1 MSRHARRGLLV
12 VGGITLAAWL
22 APLCGCGGG
31 ATGGG
36 GTEEPAV
43 ALGPIAPALDLS
55 DLGGVRVGLE
65 ELRGRPVI
73 INFWATWC
81 QPCRREMPTLV
92 ELHQKMSGAGLAILV
107 VSIDADRGAVERY
120 LTATPLP
127 LRVLLDPGRAAADR
141 YGVVTIPSSFVLD
154 PEGRVVER
162 IDGEAD
168 WTNPELLATLHRLV
182 RERFRAL
189 GNRPS
194 NDAT

>member
-1 MSRHARRGLLV
+1 M
-12 VGGITLAAWL
+12 LAILL
-22 APLCGCGGG
+22 APQGGCRGG
-31 ATGGG
+31 ATTGGRV
-36 GTEEPAV
+36 EEPGP

-55 DLGGVRVGLE
+55 DLAGVRVGLAE
-65 ELRGRPVI
+65 FRGRPLI

-92 ELHQKMSGAGLAILV
+92 KLHEKMSGAGLKILI

-141 YGVVTIPSSFVLD
+141 YSVVTIPSSFVLD

-168 WTNPELLATLHRLV
+168 WTNPELLSTLQRLV
-182 RERFRAL
+182 RDSAREL
-189 GNRPS
+189 GNRS
-194 NDAT
+194 SSDAT